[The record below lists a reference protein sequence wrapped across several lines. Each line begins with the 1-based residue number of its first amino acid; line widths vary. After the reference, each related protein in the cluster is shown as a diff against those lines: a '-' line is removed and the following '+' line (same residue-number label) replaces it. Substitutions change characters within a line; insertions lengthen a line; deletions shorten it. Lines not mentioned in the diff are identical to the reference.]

1 LAYILNIGTAVP
13 NNSLTQDEFYA
24 KYETLIDDDKTR
36 RKLNFLVNR
45 SAISKR
51 HCVDTNLF
59 ELTKL
64 SIYEKLNKYHNHA
77 VNLAKQ
83 AILANSAFEASK
95 QKITDIITISC
106 TGMQAPGVEID
117 LINELGLNSSI
128 RRYNINFMGCYAAIT
143 GLRLAH
149 EICSKP
155 NRTVL
160 LVSVELCTL
169 HFQAA
174 SSDDYLLSNS
184 LFADGSAS
192 VIISSDKSDAKL
204 QLVDFESRIIPKT
217 KNDMSWKISDTGFL
231 MTLSAAVPSQIQ
243 NSLALKSLFN
253 KIPSEVN
260 WAIHPGGKQIVSG
273 IQKLLSLDKEQVEH
287 SFKILKT
294 YGNMSSATILFVLK
308 EMLSNPQNKYKEIV
322 GCAFGPGLTLESM
335 LLEYV

>member
-184 LFADGSAS
+184 
-192 VIISSDKSDAKL
+192 DKSDAKL